1 MSISE
6 KLQPTGKALTPEDIV
21 QAAIVKLTAD
31 AGAIFELDV
40 MHAIRQ
46 LYATDKPAFARCRSA
61 IKNNGKVRMADV
73 DDIVKISKQEKPDV
87 SEMFPEQRAWHEAVS
102 GEQLLTEIK

>member
-61 IKNNGKVRMADV
+61 IKNNAKYACLTLT
-73 DDIVKISKQEKPDV
+73 ISSKFLSKKSLMCLKCLRNKGHGMMP
-87 SEMFPEQRAWHEAVS
+87 
-102 GEQLLTEIK
+102 

>member
-31 AGAIFELDV
+31 AGAIF
-40 MHAIRQ
+40 
-46 LYATDKPAFARCRSA
+46 
-61 IKNNGKVRMADV
+61 
-73 DDIVKISKQEKPDV
+73 
-87 SEMFPEQRAWHEAVS
+87 
-102 GEQLLTEIK
+102 